1 MDPLHKVQLCR
12 QSSYNQRVS
21 IMADMDDHLPL
32 LEKLKRKI
40 RTTNPYVRCGLAEF
54 LGTFILI
61 LFGCGSVAQMELSGF
76 AKAQFLSVNMA
87 FGFAVSAG
95 AYVCA
100 GVSGAHLNPAVSF
113 SMFLIKK
120 TTWQLMLVYFL
131 AQFVGSFIG
140 ACLVFALYF
149 DALHVYSGGNWTV
162 YGPQATAG
170 IFASYPSEHLS
181 LINGLSDQVIA
192 TAALMICLLAII
204 DEKNNAAPRGLQ
216 PFVIGLIVL
225 LVGLSMGFNCGYP
238 INPARD
244 LAPRIFT
251 ACVGWGLEVFRAGGH
266 WWWVPVVGPMIGG
279 VIGTFLYE
287 LLIGIH
293 HAPNRRKEDHE
304 ENGER
309 HPPEFQLIQLME

>member
-1 MDPLHKVQLCR
+1 MVGMEEIVMMDVHAQC
-12 QSSYNQRVS
+12 
-21 IMADMDDHLPL
+21 
-32 LEKLKRKI
+32 LEKCR
-40 RTTNPYVRCGLAEF
+40 RTFRTPNLYVRCGLAEF
-54 LGTFILI
+54 LGTVILI

-87 FGFAVSAG
+87 FGFAVTAG

-113 SMFLIKK
+113 SMFLVKK
-120 TTWQLMLVYFL
+120 ITWKLMLVYWL
-131 AQFVGSFIG
+131 AQFLGAFIG
-140 ACLVFALYF
+140 ACLVFSLYF
-149 DALHVYSGGNWTV
+149 DAFHVYSGGNWTV

-181 LINGLSDQVIA
+181 VLNGLADQVIA
-192 TAALMICLLAII
+192 TAGLMVCLLAII

-251 ACVGWGLEVFRAGGH
+251 AFAGWGLEVFRAGGH

-279 VIGTFLYE
+279 IIGTFVYD

-293 HAPNRRKEDHE
+293 HPPSRGKENRE
-304 ENGER
+304 ENGAR
-309 HPPEFQLIQLME
+309 HPPDYELVQMEA

>member
-1 MDPLHKVQLCR
+1 MEDMKLSWADR
-12 QSSYNQRVS
+12 AQRT
-21 IMADMDDHLPL
+21 
-32 LEKLKRKI
+32 R
-40 RTTNPYVRCGLAEF
+40 RTGGGDT
-54 LGTFILI
+54 

-87 FGFAVSAG
+87 FGFAVTAG

-100 GVSGAHLNPAVSF
+100 GVSGAHLNPAVSL
-113 SMFLIKK
+113 SMFLLQKM
-120 TTWQLMLVYFL
+120 TGRLMLVYCL
-131 AQFVGSFIG
+131 AQFLGSFIG
-140 ACLVFALYF
+140 AVLVFALYF

-181 LINGLSDQVIA
+181 AINGFTDQVIA
-192 TAALMICLLAII
+192 TAALMICILAII
-204 DEKNNAAPRGLQ
+204 DEDNNAAPRGLQ
-216 PFVIGLIVL
+216 PFIIGLVVL

-251 ACVGWGLEVFRAGGH
+251 ALAGWGLEVFRAGDH
-266 WWWVPVVGPMIGG
+266 WWWVPVLGPMIGA
-279 VIGTFLYE
+279 VIGTILYE

-293 HAPNRRKEDHE
+293 HPSAQQKEEHE
-304 ENGER
+304 DDEEH
-309 HPPEFQLIQLME
+309 HPPEYELVHSTA

>member
-1 MDPLHKVQLCR
+1 
-12 QSSYNQRVS
+12 
-21 IMADMDDHLPL
+21 MADMDLHGQC
-32 LEKLKRKI
+32 LEKLQRAF

-54 LGTFILI
+54 LGTAILI

-87 FGFAVSAG
+87 FGFAVTAG

-113 SMFLIKK
+113 SMYLLKK
-120 TTWQLMLVYFL
+120 MTWGLMIVYFL
-131 AQFVGSFIG
+131 AQFLGSFFG

-181 LINGLSDQVIA
+181 IANGFLDQVIA

-244 LAPRIFT
+244 LAPRFFT
-251 ACVGWGLEVFRAGGH
+251 AIAGWGPEVFSAGGH
-266 WWWVPVVGPMIGG
+266 WWWVPVVGPMVGG
-279 VIGTFLYE
+279 VIGSFLYD

-293 HAPNRRKEDHE
+293 HPPSLCNEGIE
-304 ENGER
+304 ER
-309 HPPEFQLIQLME
+309 HLPNYQLVQSEV

>member
-1 MDPLHKVQLCR
+1 MGVKKKTVC
-12 QSSYNQRVS
+12 
-21 IMADMDDHLPL
+21 
-32 LEKLKRKI
+32 
-40 RTTNPYVRCGLAEF
+40 LA
-54 LGTFILI
+54 L

-87 FGFAVSAG
+87 FGFAVTAG

-100 GVSGAHLNPAVSF
+100 GVSGAHLNPAVSL
-113 SMFLIKK
+113 SMFLLQKM
-120 TTWQLMLVYFL
+120 TGRLMLVYCL
-131 AQFVGSFIG
+131 AQFLGSFIG
-140 ACLVFALYF
+140 AVLVFALYF

-181 LINGLSDQVIA
+181 AINGFTDQVIA
-192 TAALMICLLAII
+192 TAALMICILAII
-204 DEKNNAAPRGLQ
+204 DEDNNAAPRGLQ
-216 PFVIGLIVL
+216 PFIIGLVVL

-251 ACVGWGLEVFRAGGH
+251 ALAGWGLEVFRAGDH
-266 WWWVPVVGPMIGG
+266 WWWVPVLGPMIGA
-279 VIGTFLYE
+279 VIGTILYE

-293 HAPNRRKEDHE
+293 HPSAQQKEEHE
-304 ENGER
+304 DDEEH
-309 HPPEFQLIQLME
+309 HPPEYELVHSTA

>member
-1 MDPLHKVQLCR
+1 
-12 QSSYNQRVS
+12 
-21 IMADMDDHLPL
+21 MADMDDVIDVDDRLPL
-32 LEKLKRKI
+32 LAMLKQKC
-40 RTTNPYVRCGLAEF
+40 RTTNPYIRCGLAEF
-54 LGTFILI
+54 LGTFVFI

-87 FGFAVSAG
+87 FGFAVTAG

-113 SMFLIKK
+113 SMFLVKK
-120 TTWQLMLVYFL
+120 TTWKLMLVYFL
-131 AQFVGSFIG
+131 AQFLGAFIG
-140 ACLVFALYF
+140 ACLVYALYF
-149 DALHVYSGGNWTV
+149 DALQVYSGGNWTV

-170 IFASYPSEHLS
+170 IFASYPSEHRS
-181 LINGLSDQVIA
+181 GANGFADQVIA
-192 TAALMICLLAII
+192 TAALIICLLSII
-204 DEKNNAAPRGLQ
+204 DEKNNAAPKCLQ
-216 PFVIGLIVL
+216 PFLIGLIVL

-293 HAPNRRKEDHE
+293 QEPRRRKENREGNRVRD
-304 ENGER
+304 
-309 HPPEFQLIQLME
+309 PPEFQLIQLMG

>member
-1 MDPLHKVQLCR
+1 MV
-12 QSSYNQRVS
+12 
-21 IMADMDDHLPL
+21 DMDDQLPL
-32 LEKLKRKI
+32 LEKLKQKI
-40 RTTNPYVRCGLAEF
+40 MTTNLYVRCGLAEF

-61 LFGCGSVAQMELSGF
+61 LFGCGSVAQMELSGL

-113 SMFLIKK
+113 SMFLLKK

-131 AQFVGSFIG
+131 AQFLGSFIG
-140 ACLVFALYF
+140 ACLVFGLYF
-149 DALHVYSGGNWTV
+149 DALHAYSGGNWTV

-181 LINGLSDQVIA
+181 LVNGLVDQVIA
-192 TAALMICLLAII
+192 TAALMICLLAIF
-204 DEKNNAAPRGLQ
+204 DENNNAAPRGLQ
-216 PFVIGLIVL
+216 PFVSGLIVL

-279 VIGTFLYE
+279 VIGTCLYE
-287 LLIGIH
+287 LLIEIH
-293 HAPNRRKEDHE
+293 HAPNRCKADHE
-304 ENGER
+304 ENGECD
-309 HPPEFQLIQLME
+309 PPELPLIELMG

>member
-1 MDPLHKVQLCR
+1 MDQVHKVQLCQ
-12 QSSYNQRVS
+12 QSSFHQRVR
-21 IMADMDDHLPL
+21 IMADMDDQLPL
-32 LEKLKRKI
+32 LEKWKQKI
-40 RTTNPYVRCGLAEF
+40 KTTNLYVRCGLAEF

-76 AKAQFLSVNMA
+76 AKGQFLSVNMA

-100 GVSGAHLNPAVSF
+100 GISGAHLNPAVSF

-131 AQFVGSFIG
+131 AQFLGSFIG
-140 ACLVFALYF
+140 ACLVFGLYF

-181 LINGLSDQVIA
+181 VVNGLTDQVIA

-204 DEKNNAAPRGLQ
+204 DENNNAAPRGLQ

-293 HAPNRRKEDHE
+293 HAPNRHKVDRED
-304 ENGER
+304 NGECD
-309 HPPEFQLIQLME
+309 PSELQMIELMG

>member
-1 MDPLHKVQLCR
+1 
-12 QSSYNQRVS
+12 
-21 IMADMDDHLPL
+21 MADMDEMSLHERS
-32 LEKLKRKI
+32 LETLKRMF

-54 LGTFILI
+54 LGTAILI

-87 FGFAVSAG
+87 FGFAVTAG
-95 AYVCA
+95 SYVCA
-100 GVSGAHLNPAVSF
+100 GISGAHLNPAVSF
-113 SMFLIKK
+113 SMYLLKK
-120 TTWQLMLVYFL
+120 MTCELMIVYFV
-131 AQFVGSFIG
+131 AQFLGSFFG
-140 ACLVFALYF
+140 ASLVFVLYF

-181 LINGLSDQVIA
+181 VANGFSDQVIA

-244 LAPRIFT
+244 LAPRFFT
-251 ACVGWGLEVFRAGGH
+251 ALAGWGAEVFRAGGH
-266 WWWVPVVGPMIGG
+266 WWWVPVVGPMVGG
-279 VIGTFLYE
+279 VIGSFIYD

-293 HAPNRRKEDHE
+293 HPPSLCNDETE
-304 ENGER
+304 ER
-309 HPPEFQLIQLME
+309 HLPDYELVQSEV